1 MIIRNLAFIAILAIF
16 LGGAFFFPNIV
27 NASIAEQGEA
37 TPISPATPTLET
49 KRRDPPPTVYPPA
62 QADNGAQTY
71 WGMCD
76 DCHGD
81 HGQGLTEKWQNSFAP
96 EFRDCW
102 KAGCHNIDH
111 PGNSF
116 EIPKTGVPALSGQ
129 GTLAQFSSAFELQT
143 YILENMPYFPPGSLT
158 SKQAWSLTAYV
169 MQLKDRQLAG
179 LTLNEVN
186 SAAIPVHF
194 DVHLPENEVP
204 GVLILSGVLLLAGMT
219 IRLGS
224 RRLQRGAKV
233 STQRPNFFHHLHPPS
248 IPADQSRFRYTL
260 GSGGLAVFL
269 SLILLITGL
278 LEMYY
283 YIPTSDQA
291 AISIQTLT
299 TLIPFGDLVRSL
311 HYWSAQFLVIV
322 ITVHLL
328 RVVLTGAYAP
338 PRRFNYL
345 LGLGLLV
352 LILLLDFTGYVLRWD
367 EGIRWVLVVGT
378 NLLKTIPWIGEG
390 LYRFVIGGSE
400 PNASTVTRFFGWH
413 VFGLTLMAGVLII
426 WHAFR
431 VRRDGGIAAPP
442 STQGQKKLRITRFEL
457 VRRELLAML
466 VAGAVLLVFSLVI
479 GAPIEQP
486 LTSTGNLTSD
496 SGAPWFF
503 LWIQQL
509 LRLGDPFLWGVL
521 APVAVVITLMLL
533 PYILPNVIDEELGR
547 WLPKGNRIAQVLV
560 VSTIFFILI
569 LTLWGALGI

>member
-1 MIIRNLAFIAILAIF
+1 MIFRNMTFIVILLVV
-16 LGGAFFFPNIV
+16 LGGLLFNSQDV
-27 NASIAEQGEA
+27 DASIAEQGEA
-37 TPISPATPTLET
+37 IPLAPATPTIQT
-49 KRRDPPPTVYPPA
+49 NRRGPPPTVYPPA
-62 QADNGAQTY
+62 QADNGSQAY

-81 HGQGLTEKWQNSFAP
+81 QGQGLTEKWQNSFAP

-102 KAGCHNIDH
+102 KAGCHNVDH
-111 PGNSF
+111 PENSF
-116 EIPKTGVPALSGQ
+116 EIPQTGAPALSGQ
-129 GTLAQFSSAFELQT
+129 GTLAQFSNAFELQT

-158 SKQAWSLTAYV
+158 SEQAWSLTAHV
-169 MQLKDRQLAG
+169 MQLKERQLAD
-179 LTLNEVN
+179 LTLNEVT

-204 GVLILSGVLLLAGMT
+204 GILILSGVLLLAGLT

-224 RRLQRGAKV
+224 RRLRRGVKA
-233 STQRPNFFHHLHPPS
+233 SAQRPNFFHHLHPPS

-269 SLILLITGL
+269 SLILLLTGL

-291 AISIQTLT
+291 AISVQTLT
-299 TLIPFGDLVRSL
+299 TLVPFGNLVRNL

-322 ITVHLL
+322 MTVHLL

-345 LGLGLLV
+345 LGLGLLI
-352 LILLLDFTGYVLRWD
+352 LILLLDFTGYALRWD
-367 EGIRWVLVVGT
+367 EGIRWALIVGT
-378 NLLKTIPWIGEG
+378 NLLKTIPGIGES

-413 VFGLTLMAGVLII
+413 VFGLTVTAGVLMI

-431 VRRDGGIAAPP
+431 VRRDGGIASPP
-442 STQGQKKLRITRFEL
+442 STQSQKKLRITRFEL
-457 VRRELLAML
+457 VRRELLGML
-466 VAGAVLLVFSLVI
+466 VAGVVLLVFSLAV

-486 LTSTGNLTSD
+486 LTNSGTLTGD

-521 APVAVVITLMLL
+521 TPLAVVVVLALL
-533 PYILPNVIDEELGR
+533 PYVLPNVKNEELGR
-547 WLPKGNRIAQVLV
+547 WLPNGNRIAQVLA
-560 VSTIFFILI
+560 VSIIFLILI
-569 LTLWGALGI
+569 LTVWGAPAK